1 MSREHVLTIS
11 TLLALVALS
20 GAAHAGPRITDKNYW
35 LNEIGPSS
43 QSTIKRTEPDWYRAY
58 GMQRGAPLVQIVPDG
73 NRGRY
78 GCRYQGGPKFPMTC
92 SR

>member
-1 MSREHVLTIS
+1 MIREHVLTIS
-11 TLLALVALS
+11 TLLALVAVS

-43 QSTIKRTEPDWYRAY
+43 QSAIRRTEPDWYRAY
-58 GMQRGAPLVQIVPDG
+58 GMQRGAPPAQIVPQG
-73 NRGRY
+73 NSTQH
-78 GCRYQGGPKFPMTC
+78 GCRYHGGPKFPMTC